1 MEKAA
6 GQERLCAGSLHS
18 SKAALTA
25 WQDPIIQES
34 SGSKGVRECL
44 ISLHPPEGISMD
56 VCVQD
61 EWVSAESHSCLRKCM
76 CPPDGTACTL
86 AAACDAQH
94 FVCKNGWQRFSN
106 GQPKCFKPGCL
117 AGSLHEIPTRSVEN
131 GQAFA
136 VCTCSGA
143 DIPFLTCSSAMY

>member
-1 MEKAA
+1 M
-6 GQERLCAGSLHS
+6 
-18 SKAALTA
+18 
-25 WQDPIIQES
+25 
-34 SGSKGVRECL
+34 GVYA
-44 ISLHPPEGISMD
+44 
-56 VCVQD
+56 QD

-76 CPPDGTACTL
+76 CPSDGTACTL

-106 GQPKCFKPGCL
+106 DQPKCFKPGCL
-117 AGSLHEIPTRSVEN
+117 AGSLQEIPTRSVEN

-143 DIPFLTCSSAMY
+143 NSHPDLQRCHILKAEFLRHCTLTD